1 MRTRWWRSRRASA
14 ASTPTTGKGKQIH
27 LIQMLLLPFVPIM
40 ALIIQNSI
48 NMVSI
53 LEYQNDMQETIDQ
66 VQISTGLG
74 NVTEALQS
82 ERAEIAFY
90 LFTNGSIIRR
100 NLSEHFAYTNSLIEN
115 LIWPSFRIDDQL
127 FQNKILFRIRL
138 DDFRDKI
145 TKFDTPN
152 IEAGIAF
159 YNRANYIFLDQ
170 LTREIKEKD
179 ASGVWRP
186 LLAYK
191 NMIRAIEHL
200 GISMVFGE
208 QYFGR
213 GDLDQSSYIAF
224 VTNDALGQDFLN
236 ASQNFAFWIGT
247 RYQALQKDYP
257 WYSNITRR
265 RLEILGR
272 EKIQP
277 DFEKATEYFYAMLGY
292 LDALQKVQY
301 EIRFVL
307 AEGDFLFRAW
317 HSFNAAEAESP
328 LAPPATLLQR
338 RVSLSGRKTIEQTIV
353 REVQASNSHVVIGI
367 ALLAVV
373 LIISPVII
381 ILVRMITRT
390 LQAFSETLLHKTHE
404 LRFEKK
410 RSDKLLYQ
418 MLPSSVAHS
427 LRIPQNVAAETYSA
441 ITIYFSDI
449 VGFSEMA
456 NQSTPMQSS
465 PHERLVTLL
474 IPLLR
479 QVISLMNGL
488 VISLMNGLVTLP
500 HSLCF
505 AGHLPHERPS
515 DPPSSFASQVISL
528 MNGLVI
534 SLMNGLVTLPH
545 SFASQVISLMN
556 GLVTSSSLLV
566 ISLMNVLYKMFDS
579 RIDCYDV
586 YKIETI
592 GDAYMVASGLHM
604 REEGKDHAAEV
615 AAMAIDLLHGTENF
629 VIPHMPGERLQI
641 RIGIHTGPAV
651 AGVIGTKMPRYCL
664 FGDSVNLAAKIEAT
678 GLPFKIHISQDTK
691 DCLDRVGGFI
701 VKLRGELEIKG
712 RGVMDTYWLTGK
724 HGVLPDR
731 RRYSVRDDDE
741 FMADKPA
748 VGRPARR
755 QEVQGPVLGGQ
766 QASFIRKTFNICK
779 EFLG

>member
-1 MRTRWWRSRRASA
+1 MVEVKTGICGLD
-14 ASTPTTGKGKQIH
+14 PTTGRGKQIH
-27 LIQMLLLPFVPIM
+27 LAQMLLLPFVPIM

-301 EIRFVL
+301 EIR
-307 AEGDFLFRAW
+307 
-317 HSFNAAEAESP
+317 
-328 LAPPATLLQR
+328 
-338 RVSLSGRKTIEQTIV
+338 KTIEQTIV

-418 MLPSSVAHS
+418 MLPSSVAQQ
-427 LRIPQNVAAETYSA
+427 LRIHKTVAAETYSA

-456 NQSTPMQSS
+456 NQSTPMQ
-465 PHERLVTLL
+465 
-474 IPLLR
+474 
-479 QVISLMNGL
+479 
-488 VISLMNGLVTLP
+488 
-500 HSLCF
+500 
-505 AGHLPHERPS
+505 
-515 DPPSSFASQVISL
+515 
-528 MNGLVI
+528 
-534 SLMNGLVTLPH
+534 
-545 SFASQVISLMN
+545 
-556 GLVTSSSLLV
+556 V

-701 VKLRGELEIKG
+701 VKLRGELEIK
-712 RGVMDTYWLTGK
+712 
-724 HGVLPDR
+724 
-731 RRYSVRDDDE
+731 
-741 FMADKPA
+741 
-748 VGRPARR
+748 
-755 QEVQGPVLGGQ
+755 
-766 QASFIRKTFNICK
+766 
-779 EFLG
+779 